1 MAPAA
6 VINDSQANQ
15 KTVFIDTSLETH
27 LATIVSDSD
36 TVSDL
41 RQKIMLEHHHLYP
54 DIGDIRI
61 ECLKLKRGGVFYRL
75 SDSTLIKSAFPSSKR
90 SCYVS
95 VDVSRLEND
104 GCTLQ
109 QMKRYTSG
117 DQLASPCV
125 SSKNKAAEKE
135 ESSTSSIKKV
145 HNTNV
150 NANDSSQ
157 QDFVSVS
164 VFDEKLNEQR
174 TNENVISLFIEK
186 RNEVFG
192 TSGVDT
198 TTSKKRKRRRHKSKK
213 IILSSSDNIIKSCE
227 NTSSNC
233 NKNTK
238 VKEIIQVAKL
248 GKKLIIFD
256 LNGLLAD
263 IVSPRPN
270 VFKRPFLDDFM
281 CFCFERFNVG
291 IWSSRSTKMLKPILD
306 FLLGDL
312 KNKLLFCWDGSKCT
326 KTGIRTLEDKH
337 KYLVLKD
344 IKKIWETNGPRNS
357 WVKGTFNESNTL
369 LLDDSPYKAL
379 INPKHT
385 GIFPVSYSYKN
396 KDDNS
401 LGPKGELRSYLEGL
415 ASTDNVKT
423 YVKQHPF
430 GQSPIDLN
438 NRNWSF
444 YSRVLKGRYR

>member
-125 SSKNKAAEKE
+125 R
-135 ESSTSSIKKV
+135 TRV
-145 HNTNV
+145 
-150 NANDSSQ
+150 Q
-157 QDFVSVS
+157 
-164 VFDEKLNEQR
+164 VFQ
-174 TNENVISLFIEK
+174 VEK

-270 VFKRPFLDDFM
+270 GIEPDKGFKNVAIFKRPFLDDFM